1 MPGKPKGA
9 RALTGAERQD
19 ILRRK
24 KALQAE
30 TWRQALER
38 IAVEARTITTARRI
52 AAKALGRKPLPSVT
66 NGIQKSGD
74 LETVV

>member
-1 MPGKPKGA
+1 MPGKPRGA

-24 KALQAE
+24 KATQAE

-38 IAVEARTITTARRI
+38 IAGDARTITTARRI
-52 AAKALGRKPLPSVT
+52 AAKALGREPLSGVT
-66 NGIQKSGD
+66 NGIQKPRD
-74 LETVV
+74 LETVD